1 MNKFKIIEGKEE
13 LFENIW
19 KNRET
24 HLENVSG
31 FKKFH
36 LIKGIKKDN
45 FTIYASHSS
54 GIQSQKVLIMDN
66 GSTAYSNEF
75 AVMFSSS
82 LLISFSADLVGA
94 AVRIRGTPESGIS
107 GNISIKFIKTI
118 IE

>member
-1 MNKFKIIEGKEE
+1 MYIAMNKFKIIEGKEE

-36 LIKGIKKDN
+36 LIKGSKKDN

-54 GIQSQKVLIMDN
+54 WNSENDFFNWTKSESFRLAHIDAGKHKDLYIGHPEFEGFKVVI
-66 GSTAYSNEF
+66 
-75 AVMFSSS
+75 
-82 LLISFSADLVGA
+82 
-94 AVRIRGTPESGIS
+94 
-107 GNISIKFIKTI
+107 
-118 IE
+118 

>member
-1 MNKFKIIEGKEE
+1 MYIAMNKFKIIEGKEE

-54 GIQSQKVLIMDN
+54 WNSENDFFNWTKSESFRLAHKDAGKHKDLYIGHPEFEGFKVVI
-66 GSTAYSNEF
+66 
-75 AVMFSSS
+75 
-82 LLISFSADLVGA
+82 
-94 AVRIRGTPESGIS
+94 
-107 GNISIKFIKTI
+107 
-118 IE
+118 

>member
-1 MNKFKIIEGKEE
+1 MYIAMNKFKIIEGKEE

-36 LIKGIKKDN
+36 LIKGRKKDN

-54 GIQSQKVLIMDN
+54 WNSENDFFNWTKSESFRLAHKDAGKHKDLYIGHPEFEGFKVVI
-66 GSTAYSNEF
+66 
-75 AVMFSSS
+75 
-82 LLISFSADLVGA
+82 
-94 AVRIRGTPESGIS
+94 
-107 GNISIKFIKTI
+107 
-118 IE
+118 

>member
-54 GIQSQKVLIMDN
+54 WNSENDFFNWTKSESFRLAHKDAGKHKDLYIGHPEFEGFKVVI
-66 GSTAYSNEF
+66 
-75 AVMFSSS
+75 
-82 LLISFSADLVGA
+82 
-94 AVRIRGTPESGIS
+94 
-107 GNISIKFIKTI
+107 
-118 IE
+118 

>member
-1 MNKFKIIEGKEE
+1 MYIAMNKFKIIEGKEE

-54 GIQSQKVLIMDN
+54 WNSENDFINWTKSESFRLAHKDAGKHKDLYI
-66 GSTAYSNEF
+66 GHPEF
-75 AVMFSSS
+75 EGFQVV
-82 LLISFSADLVGA
+82 I
-94 AVRIRGTPESGIS
+94 
-107 GNISIKFIKTI
+107 
-118 IE
+118 

>member
-1 MNKFKIIEGKEE
+1 MYIAMNKFKIIEGKEE

-54 GIQSQKVLIMDN
+54 WNSENDFFNWTKSESFRLAHKDAGKHKDLYI
-66 GSTAYSNEF
+66 GHPEF
-75 AVMFSSS
+75 EGFQVV
-82 LLISFSADLVGA
+82 I
-94 AVRIRGTPESGIS
+94 
-107 GNISIKFIKTI
+107 
-118 IE
+118 

>member
-1 MNKFKIIEGKEE
+1 MYIAMNKFKIIEGKEE

-54 GIQSQKVLIMDN
+54 WNSENDFINWTKSESFRLAHKDAGKHKDLYIGHPEFEGFKVVI
-66 GSTAYSNEF
+66 
-75 AVMFSSS
+75 
-82 LLISFSADLVGA
+82 
-94 AVRIRGTPESGIS
+94 
-107 GNISIKFIKTI
+107 
-118 IE
+118 

>member
-1 MNKFKIIEGKEE
+1 MYIAMNKFKIIEGKEE

-54 GIQSQKVLIMDN
+54 WNSENDFFNWTKSESFRLAHKDAGKHKDLYIGHPEFEGFKV
-66 GSTAYSNEF
+66 
-75 AVMFSSS
+75 
-82 LLISFSADLVGA
+82 
-94 AVRIRGTPESGIS
+94 
-107 GNISIKFIKTI
+107 I
-118 IE
+118 I

>member
-1 MNKFKIIEGKEE
+1 MYIAMNKFKIIEGKEE

-54 GIQSQKVLIMDN
+54 WNSENDFFNWTKSESFRLAHKDAGKHKDLYIGHPQFEGFKVVI
-66 GSTAYSNEF
+66 
-75 AVMFSSS
+75 
-82 LLISFSADLVGA
+82 
-94 AVRIRGTPESGIS
+94 
-107 GNISIKFIKTI
+107 
-118 IE
+118 